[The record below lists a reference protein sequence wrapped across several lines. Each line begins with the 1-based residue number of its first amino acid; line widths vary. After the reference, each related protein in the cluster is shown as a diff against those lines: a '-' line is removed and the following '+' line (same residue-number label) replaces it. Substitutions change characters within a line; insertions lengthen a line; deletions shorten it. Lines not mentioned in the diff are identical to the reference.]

1 MNNRVVITGL
11 GVVSPNGVGLD
22 LFTNAI
28 KKGVSGIEHHE
39 ALNELNFLAASAV
52 FQPFQKN

>member
-22 LFTNAI
+22 LSPMPS
-28 KKGVSGIEHHE
+28 KKGS
-39 ALNELNFLAASAV
+39 LELSTTKL
-52 FQPFQKN
+52 